1 MEGNESSQR
10 EIATVSCHSSVGGQF
25 LVTYDAPKRLLKEE
39 NVTSCLKMT
48 CRSLQ
53 RNCKS
58 FADKNNQL
66 LEQSLLFQTSST
78 CLQDIADD
86 SLENSINEEMAESD
100 AEDQHLFSNERQS
113 NSKSFSTLRTPA
125 KTSTPIKGSQTSTRD
140 PVISKRLFDS
150 IRKKFEK
157 ATKSD
162 VPAAKVPKL
171 TTNSVPVLKA
181 FQSMPR
187 LDKALGDAQPK
198 KTALVTGKRLAEVK
212 PLKRV
217 PIISK
222 PTPAVINLKAK
233 VLTKSNQLERK
244 TPVTA
249 KVVPRTA
256 LTKSEVKKPIPGRMA
271 STLNRPI
278 ALTKTGSRS
287 TLMKTVKKVCLWD
300 AYFAKQ

>member
-1 MEGNESSQR
+1 MEGQESSQR

-39 NVTSCLKMT
+39 NITSCLKLS

-78 CLQDIADD
+78 CLQEIADD

-100 AEDQHLFSNERQS
+100 AEDHHPFSNERQS
-113 NSKSFSTLRTPA
+113 NNKSLSTLRTPA
-125 KTSTPIKGSQTSTRD
+125 KTSTPIKVSQTSTRD

-162 VPAAKVPKL
+162 VPAAKIPKL
-171 TTNSVPVLKA
+171 TSNSAPLLKT
-181 FQSMPR
+181 FQSLPR
-187 LDKALGDAQPK
+187 LDKTLGDAQPK
-198 KTALVTGKRLAEVK
+198 RTALVTGKRLAEVK
-212 PLKRV
+212 PLKR
-217 PIISK
+217 PPMNSK
-222 PTPAVINLKAK
+222 LTPAVGNLKPK
-233 VLTKSNQLERK
+233 ILTKSNQLERK

-249 KVVPRTA
+249 KVLPRTP
-256 LTKSEVKKPIPGRMA
+256 LIKSEVKKPIPGRMA
-271 STLNRPI
+271 TTLNRPT
-278 ALTKTGSRS
+278 ALIKIGSRS
-287 TLMKTVKKVCLWD
+287 TSMKTIKKVCL
-300 AYFAKQ
+300 